1 MLSHRQSTQN
11 KLSAVVGVSLFQG
24 TFQKPLSIYNM
35 ASSFMFY
42 GVRMCENSVALLC
55 FLCFFFLG
63 SCSCLFLFSYSNL
76 FVLSYFIFISS
87 MPVCFLSKDRMNGRG
102 GGTGRNRGKE
112 TVVRIYCMKKN
123 YFQ

>member
-55 FLCFFFLG
+55 FLCFFFSWL
-63 SCSCLFLFSYSNL
+63 LFLFISFLL
-76 FVLSYFIFISS
+76 FQF
-87 MPVCFLSKDRMNGRG
+87 VCFILFYFYFFDACLFSK
-102 GGTGRNRGKE
+102 
-112 TVVRIYCMKKN
+112 
-123 YFQ
+123 